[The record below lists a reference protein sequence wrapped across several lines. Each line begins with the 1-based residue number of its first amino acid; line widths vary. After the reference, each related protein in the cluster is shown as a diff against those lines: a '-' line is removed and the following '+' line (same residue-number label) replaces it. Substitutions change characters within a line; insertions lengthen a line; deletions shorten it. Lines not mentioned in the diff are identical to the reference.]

1 MPSREELHKLV
12 DSIPDAAIDAAH
24 QVLSRFQSWPPP
36 PTPYGADRKIRMT
49 ETRTAAGTRAG
60 FSSWDGDTYVV
71 GTHRSVRGHELTI
84 VESIRVEGEHLIY
97 KHEVTGPGGKR
108 DEREITFEL
117 THE

>member
-49 ETRTAAGTRAG
+49 ET
-60 FSSWDGDTYVV
+60 
-71 GTHRSVRGHELTI
+71 HRSVRGHELTI